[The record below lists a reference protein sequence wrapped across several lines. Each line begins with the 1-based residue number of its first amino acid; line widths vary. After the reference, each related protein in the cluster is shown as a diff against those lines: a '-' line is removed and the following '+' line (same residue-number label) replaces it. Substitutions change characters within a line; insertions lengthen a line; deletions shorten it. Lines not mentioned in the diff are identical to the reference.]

1 MIKQSLAEY
10 QTSHEGQLILQRTV
24 QEPAATFIPDNDLGI
39 ASGYYEINDIVELL
53 RKHCFAPEKIHF
65 IADMLEE

>member
-1 MIKQSLAEY
+1 MIKQNLTEY
-10 QTSHEGQLILQRTV
+10 QVSHDGQRILQRTV
-24 QEPAATFIPDNDLGI
+24 QGSVTFIPDNDLGI
-39 ASGYYEINDIVELL
+39 ASGYYEINDIVTLL